1 MEWGVI
7 DMYNFII
14 TLIIGI
20 LVGYIF
26 LKLKVPGGMMIGS
39 IIGVSTFNI
48 VSNMAYVPM
57 EGRIVAQI
65 IAGAFIGV
73 GLDKSDLMR
82 LKNILKPLLTVLL
95 GLLTLNMVVGF
106 IIYYI
111 SPLDLVTS
119 FMCAIPGGISDI
131 PLISV
136 EMGADS
142 AKVTAMQFIRL
153 IFGVG
158 IFPTMISKISNIKL
172 LDNEEIE
179 NDVYER
185 NVEKAHDKKNLI
197 LTLAIATIFG
207 IIGRMSGIP
216 SGTLV
221 FSMISVIVFNLLTD
235 KGSLPVYFK
244 RFAQVLSGTYIGSSV
259 VYRDLLEIKFLLGP
273 AIVLI
278 LGYAMTSILLGTFI
292 HKRLNMPTK
301 DAMLACTPAG
311 ATDMALIA
319 SDIGV
324 KSADVIVIQIIRMV
338 VVISI
343 FPQIIRILVN
353 FIG

>member
-1 MEWGVI
+1 
-7 DMYNFII
+7 MYNFII

-39 IIGVSTFNI
+39 IVGVSAFNI
-48 VSNMAYVPM
+48 ISNMAYVPM
-57 EGRIVAQI
+57 EGRIIAQI
-65 IAGAFIGV
+65 IAGAYIGV

-82 LKNILKPLLTVLL
+82 LKNIFKPLMVVLL
-95 GLLTLNMVVGF
+95 GLLILNIVVGL

-142 AKVTAMQFIRL
+142 TKVAAMQFIRL

-158 IFPTMISKISNIKL
+158 VFPTMISKISKL
-172 LDNEEIE
+172 RVFDDSEIE
-179 NDVYER
+179 SEEYER
-185 NVEKAHDKKNLI
+185 NVEKTYDKKNLL
-197 LTLAIATIFG
+197 LTLVIATVFG
-207 IIGRMSGIP
+207 IIGRVSGIP

-221 FSMISVIVFNLLTD
+221 FSMISVIVFNLLTG
-235 KGSLPVYFK
+235 KGTLPVYFK
-244 RFAQVLSGTYIGSSV
+244 RFAQVLSGIYIGSSV
-259 VYRDLLEIKFLLGP
+259 VYGDLIEIKFLIWP
-273 AIVLI
+273 AVVLI
-278 LGYAMTSILLGTFI
+278 LGYAMTSLLLGTFI
-292 HKRLNMPTK
+292 HKKLNMPIK

-343 FPQIIRILVN
+343 FPQIIRLLVN
-353 FIG
+353 LIG